1 MTDLIAGIIS
11 LAIALGFLGVLV
23 YKVPSMPLWAVIG
36 LGAAMMIASVVES
49 LRGNGNGRV

>member
-1 MTDLIAGIIS
+1 MTDLIAGVIS

-23 YKVPSMPLWAVIG
+23 YKVPSVPLWAVIA
-36 LGAAMMIASVVES
+36 LGAAMMIASLVES